1 MELALM
7 RYKGISLWCNPVSV
21 EITTRRLTSDYTTY
35 GYGEIHSDI
44 GAGCAVIKGVLELRG
59 EHCIDMYA
67 DLRKLQ
73 KDPGAGIL
81 YVPGYQP
88 IRALF
93 TKLKANADATPEK
106 ILCTFEFTEENS
118 ASEHKPR
125 KSIHTAAEGETLFD
139 IAYIC
144 GLKVDELLK
153 LNPQIRRPDE
163 IAAGEKIKIC

>member
-35 GYGEIHSDI
+35 GYGESHSDI
-44 GAGCAVIKGVLELRG
+44 GAGCTIIKGVLELRG

-73 KDPGAGIL
+73 KDPGSGIL

-88 IRALF
+88 MRAVF

-106 ILCTFEFTEENS
+106 ILCAFEFTEENS
-118 ASEHKPR
+118 VSEYKSR
-125 KSIHTAAEGETLFD
+125 KSIHTVAEGETLFD
-139 IAYIC
+139 IAYVY

-163 IAAGEKIKIC
+163 LETGEKVQIC